1 MYKTRLD
8 IKKTKKTKAIEDYPC
23 QDYEVPEMVRQNNKN
38 QL

>member
-8 IKKTKKTKAIEDYPC
+8 MQETKKTKATEDYPY